1 MNQTIIIYII
11 VAIVALITLLLLLRL
26 FLLKRNV
33 KVKIADLPFNF
44 SLLIDTLGGSDNIID
59 VTATHS
65 KLKVFLVD
73 QNLVKFDQLETFG
86 ISGIVQARDGITIIF
101 GQISELVANE
111 IIKYKKNSWKGI
123 FLIKKPPF
131 RRF

>member
-111 IIKYKKNSWKGI
+111 IIKYKKNS
-123 FLIKKPPF
+123 
-131 RRF
+131 